1 MSGKGQND
9 WGAFDPVRERL
20 KHAKERLSKEVEAN
34 GALSGE
40 DLATVY
46 DDVLLVWDTYNMN
59 SSQRHAVIDQR
70 LDHLQ
75 ETKVD
80 KNPRAAKAFWILL
93 PVLATFAL
101 GVAFYLF
108 TGGSNG

>member
-1 MSGKGQND
+1 MDQEL
-9 WGAFDPVRERL
+9 DPVRERL
-20 KHAKERLSKEVEAN
+20 NHAKERLRTEVER
-34 GALSGE
+34 SGSLDGD
-40 DLATVY
+40 DLVTVY
-46 DDVLLVWDTYNMN
+46 DDVLLVWDAYNVN
-59 SSQRHAVIDQR
+59 ARVRHAVIDTR
-70 LDHLQ
+70 LDHL
-75 ETKVD
+75 EKTKVD